1 MYINDVMLFD
11 QYHITWIWC
20 IVW

>member
-1 MYINDVMLFD
+1 MYIKDVMLFD